1 MISHF
6 SAAKTIYMGC
16 MDIFFCVCGKKS
28 TNPLITRSPP
38 FVCMQLSVCC
48 KNLCAKVPNPHRVY
62 RERDRER
69 NARFIRFM
77 YISCQWC
84 ECHSNAVE
92 CECIKTFNT
101 NPAPS
106 DPVYY
111 ACPRECRSR
120 ATFGELC
127 YELIMWEFP
136 LWLTWCSLESA

>member
-1 MISHF
+1 VHGHF
-6 SAAKTIYMGC
+6 FLCVRQKINKPLNYPLSSVCMYAIECVLQKFVRKSA
-16 MDIFFCVCGKKS
+16 KS
-28 TNPLITRSPP
+28 TSGIE
-38 FVCMQLSVCC
+38 
-48 KNLCAKVPNPHRVY
+48 